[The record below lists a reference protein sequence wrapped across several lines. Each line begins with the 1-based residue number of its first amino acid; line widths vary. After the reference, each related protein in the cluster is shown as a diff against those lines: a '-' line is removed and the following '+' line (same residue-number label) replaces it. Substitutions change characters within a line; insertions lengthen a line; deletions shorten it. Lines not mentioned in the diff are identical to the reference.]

1 MLTISLGSDHAG
13 FLLKEQVKAYLLA
26 EKYIVMDFG
35 TDSENP
41 VDYPDFVYPAAHYVA
56 DGKADLGV
64 VFGGSGNGEA
74 IVANK
79 VKGIRCA
86 VCWNVAS
93 AKLAKEHNNANII
106 SLGSRLV
113 QEDAIRI
120 VEAWLTSS
128 FQGDRHLRRIQ
139 KVAEGECR

>member
-13 FLLKEQVKAYLLA
+13 FLLKEQVKAYLLS
-26 EKYIVMDFG
+26 EKYNVMDFG

-41 VDYPDFVYPAAHYVA
+41 VDYPDFVYPAAHCVA
-56 DGKADLGV
+56 DGKADLGI

-74 IVANK
+74 IVSNK

-86 VCWNVAS
+86 VCWNIAS

-113 QEDAIRI
+113 QDDAIKI
-120 VEAWLTSS
+120 IEAWLTAT
-128 FQGDRHLRRIQ
+128 FQGERHLRRIQ
-139 KVAEGECR
+139 KVAEGEH